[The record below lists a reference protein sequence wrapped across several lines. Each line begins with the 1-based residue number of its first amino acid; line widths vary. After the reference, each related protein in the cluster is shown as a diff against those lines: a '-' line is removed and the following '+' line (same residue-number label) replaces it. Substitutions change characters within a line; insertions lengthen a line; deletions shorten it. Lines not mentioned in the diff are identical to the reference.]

1 MLPYDLIPA
10 SDQALNVTFANKID
24 PQINLIISRLAT
36 KLKEC
41 PEVTALL
48 PAFRTLTIFYQPL
61 VTSLDQ
67 LKTLVTRTIDNL
79 DLKQVGQTQIIHI
92 PVCYTPELGPDLQRV
107 AEHAHLSVAD
117 LIQRHTQP
125 NYPIYMLG
133 FLPGFAY
140 LGGLDPHLA
149 MPRLA
154 TPRTRIAAGSV
165 GIAGQQTGMYPVVSP
180 GGWQLIGRTPIKL
193 FDPQREQPL
202 FYQAGDYIHFDKID
216 RASFDQIAA
225 APDDYRIQITQG

>member
-24 PQINLIISRLAT
+24 PQINLIISRLTT

-79 DLKQVGQTQIIHI
+79 DLKQ
-92 PVCYTPELGPDLQRV
+92 
-107 AEHAHLSVAD
+107 A
-117 LIQRHTQP
+117 
-125 NYPIYMLG
+125 
-133 FLPGFAY
+133 
-140 LGGLDPHLA
+140 
-149 MPRLA
+149 
-154 TPRTRIAAGSV
+154 
-165 GIAGQQTGMYPVVSP
+165 
-180 GGWQLIGRTPIKL
+180 
-193 FDPQREQPL
+193 
-202 FYQAGDYIHFDKID
+202 
-216 RASFDQIAA
+216 QIA
-225 APDDYRIQITQG
+225 IIS